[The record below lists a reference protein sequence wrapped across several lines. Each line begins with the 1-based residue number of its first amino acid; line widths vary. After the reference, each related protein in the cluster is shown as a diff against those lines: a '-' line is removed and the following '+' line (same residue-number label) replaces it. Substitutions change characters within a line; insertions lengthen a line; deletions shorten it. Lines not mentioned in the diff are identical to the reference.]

1 MEERRKET
9 KNTEEDGKRN
19 ETRNLEEEEENL
31 DRRRYK
37 DGSEEKV
44 KSGSEKD
51 EFPSPGTPRDAGI
64 NSRNDHEENN
74 PRINFLRSLSQVRKK
89 SHELKTLVCIPKC
102 E

>member
-19 ETRNLEEEEENL
+19 ETR
-31 DRRRYK
+31 RRYK
-37 DGSEEKV
+37 DGSEKKV

-64 NSRNDHEENN
+64 NSRNYLEENN
-74 PRINFLRSLSQVRKK
+74 PRLNFLRSLSQVKKK
-89 SHELKTLVCIPKC
+89 SHLS
-102 E
+102 